1 MSNWICASSRHLD
14 NTRLVIW
21 GHFPLCGI
29 FLIHSIPIHFRRI
42 RKNKQIKENTWA
54 CTLKSVTLSC
64 WSFLG
69 NKQTRVKLKFT
80 GMPANFYQQQHRII
94 NQLLYFFLLLLF
106 LVSIICFLCDRY
118 NHLNSWDNP
127 PNPPAGGPTEPLS
140 RVSVMRNCFA
150 DVPEVARVTLTR
162 EEKENAGMVVLK
174 SWHPPSTSF
183 DFCVVFFKLLYIFKC
198 VELKVRWRPGRVG
211 FFWTE
216 ELASFLPGQPKG
228 S

>member
-29 FLIHSIPIHFRRI
+29 FLIHSIPIHLRRI

-80 GMPANFYQQQHRII
+80 GMPADFYQQQHRII
-94 NQLLYFFLLLLF
+94 NQLLYFFYYYCFWLALF
-106 LVSIICFLCDRY
+106 AFCAIDIT
-118 NHLNSWDNP
+118 SWDNP

-174 SWHPPSTSF
+174 LWHPPSTSF
-183 DFCVVFFKLLYIFKC
+183 DFCVFF
-198 VELKVRWRPGRVG
+198 
-211 FFWTE
+211 
-216 ELASFLPGQPKG
+216 
-228 S
+228 